1 MKQSKKKEKALE
13 KTTMIK
19 KTLSVLR
26 ICLGSFRKM

>member
-19 KTLSVLR
+19 KNPVGFKNLPR
-26 ICLGSFRKM
+26 IFS